1 MSLPRIN
8 SRTPLQQDDDFSMS
22 FSSAFLHPRKHKYRS
37 TFLALLFL
45 IFLSTYFFFT
55 FGPTLAPSIS
65 QQHNDFPADHL
76 ALALESLRNS
86 RLADASAGSHGI
98 TVKGKGRHRTQVR
111 LDSAQELAAIS
122 SFLASLPQ
130 NVLPHS
136 VDPST
141 PLDPQLVL
149 DFDTRGPRASDEVR
163 AMVEEVWSRNPVFV
177 YSKLYSPTSREL
189 KSILANLYLKPAPT
203 IIDIDVRDDAAVLK
217 PILARLTSSTELPIL
232 LVNGKPVGSIEDIRE
247 LVKSGELQQMIGA
260 AGAVINGAKA
270 KKHRK

>member
-1 MSLPRIN
+1 VRGMVIWMYLLLRCNKVQGVIAKVSSQAKAAANRPQYYKSSRISASLPSFLPTIDHSFLNSFPCMSLPRIN
-8 SRTPLQQDDDFSMS
+8 SRTPLQVNDFSMS
-22 FSSAFLHPRKHKYRS
+22 FSPAFLHPRKYKYRT
-37 TFLALLFL
+37 TFLALLSL

-55 FGPTLAPSIS
+55 FCSTLAPSIS

-86 RLADASAGSHGI
+86 PLADAGTGPHGI
-98 TVKGKGRHRTQVR
+98 TVKGKSRYRTQVR

-130 NVLPHS
+130 NVLPLT

-163 AMVEEVWSRNPVFV
+163 AMVEDVWSRNPVFV
-177 YSKLYSPTSREL
+177 YSKVHTFPFKL
-189 KSILANLYLKPAPT
+189 PA
-203 IIDIDVRDDAAVLK
+203 K
-217 PILARLTSSTELPIL
+217 
-232 LVNGKPVGSIEDIRE
+232 
-247 LVKSGELQQMIGA
+247 
-260 AGAVINGAKA
+260 
-270 KKHRK
+270 

>member
-8 SRTPLQQDDDFSMS
+8 SRTPLKDVDFSM
-22 FSSAFLHPRKHKYRS
+22 SAFLHPRKYKYRT
-37 TFLALLFL
+37 TFLALLSL

-55 FGPTLAPSIS
+55 FSSTLAPSIS
-65 QQHNDFPADHL
+65 QQRIDFPADHL

-86 RLADASAGSHGI
+86 RLADMDTGLHSI
-98 TVKGKGRHRTQVR
+98 TVKGKSRHRTQVR

-130 NVLPHS
+130 NVLPHT

-177 YSKLYSPTSREL
+177 YSKLYSSASREL
-189 KSILANLYLKPAPT
+189 KSILANMYLEPAPT
-203 IIDIDVRDDAAVLK
+203 IIDIDVRDDADVLK
-217 PILARLTSSTELPIL
+217 PILARLTSSRVLPIL
-232 LVNGKPVGSIEDIRE
+232 LVNGNPVGSIEDIRE
-247 LVKSGELQQMIGA
+247 LVKSGELQKMIEA

-270 KKHRK
+270 KKYRK

>member
-8 SRTPLQQDDDFSMS
+8 SRTPLKHDDFSMS
-22 FSSAFLHPRKHKYRS
+22 FSPAFLHPRKYKYRS

-45 IFLSTYFFFT
+45 MFVSTYFFFT

-65 QQHNDFPADHL
+65 LHHNEFPADHL

-86 RLADASAGSHGI
+86 RLAGDAGAGPHGI

-111 LDSAQELAAIS
+111 LDSTQELAAIS

-130 NVLPHS
+130 NVLPHT

-149 DFDTRGPRASDEVR
+149 DFDTRGARASDEVR
-163 AMVEEVWSRNPVFV
+163 AMVEDVWSRNPVFV
-177 YSKLYSPTSREL
+177 YSKVH
-189 KSILANLYLKPAPT
+189 N
-203 IIDIDVRDDAAVLK
+203 
-217 PILARLTSSTELPIL
+217 
-232 LVNGKPVGSIEDIRE
+232 PVQPSC
-247 LVKSGELQQMIGA
+247 Q
-260 AGAVINGAKA
+260 
-270 KKHRK
+270 

>member
-1 MSLPRIN
+1 MSLPRIS
-8 SRTPLQQDDDFSMS
+8 SRTPLQDDDFSMS
-22 FSSAFLHPRKHKYRS
+22 FSLAFLHPRKYKYRT

-55 FGPTLAPSIS
+55 LGSTLAPSIS
-65 QQHNDFPADHL
+65 QQYNDFPADQL

-86 RLADASAGSHGI
+86 RLADADAGSYGI
-98 TVKGKGRHRTQVR
+98 TVKGKSRHRTQVR

-130 NVLPHS
+130 NVLPHT

-163 AMVEEVWSRNPVFV
+163 AMVEDVWSRNPVFV
-177 YSKLYSPTSREL
+177 YSKVNYPVQTS
-189 KSILANLYLKPAPT
+189 
-203 IIDIDVRDDAAVLK
+203 
-217 PILARLTSSTELPIL
+217 
-232 LVNGKPVGSIEDIRE
+232 G
-247 LVKSGELQQMIGA
+247 Q
-260 AGAVINGAKA
+260 
-270 KKHRK
+270 